1 MQHLGTAI
9 PSESKAFGSAAVRSL
24 GVALLFALAAAP
36 SARADDLPRAVALPP
51 HTQEPAR
58 DAALSREL
66 DRALLQ
72 LGVFELLPRPAFDL
86 EAVQLTIDCVEESVE
101 CLRQV
106 AERTQA
112 QIVIAPT
119 VERSNGALVLSL
131 LYFDSKTGTA
141 PRKVARKQRGDELD
155 RDTFDALP
163 ALLRQLLPNGRM
175 AAAAPKPSTKPA
187 PLAPAPTAEPK
198 PEPPEAEPDTE
209 AESTAET
216 EAALAAAEEPVSGPR
231 PFPVGPVILGAG
243 GLALLATGAVFGA
256 LVSSAEQ
263 DYSNLQIRTADDA
276 MRAESDIDSGETK
289 ALVANV
295 LLGAGAAV
303 VVGAA
308 VWLAIDLSSNR
319 EPADV
324 AVVPVIGKD
333 YAGLSLSGRLGAR
346 Q

>member
-1 MQHLGTAI
+1 MRYLGTTI
-9 PSESKAFGSAAVRSL
+9 PSESKAFGSAVLVSL
-24 GVALLFALAAAP
+24 GTAMLLALAAP
-36 SARADDLPRAVALPP
+36 RARADDLPKAVALPP
-51 HTQEPAR
+51 HTQQTTR

-66 DRALLQ
+66 DRAVLQ

-86 EAVQLTIDCVEESVE
+86 ESVLLAIDCVEESVE

-119 VERSNGALVLSL
+119 VERGNGGLVLSL
-131 LYFDSKTGTA
+131 LYFDSKTGA
-141 PRKVARKQRGDELD
+141 PPRKVARKQRGDALD

-163 ALLRQLLPNGRM
+163 ALLRQLLPNGRK
-175 AAAAPKPSTKPA
+175 AAAAEKPAAKPA
-187 PLAPAPTAEPK
+187 PAAPVPGAEPAPQEP
-198 PEPPEAEPDTE
+198 ERE

-216 EAALAAAEEPVSGPR
+216 EAALAAADEPVGGGGR
-231 PFPVGPVILGAG
+231 PFPVAPVILGAG
-243 GLALLATGAVFGA
+243 GVAVLATGVVFGA
-256 LVSSAEQ
+256 LVNGAED
-263 DYSNLQIRTADDA
+263 DYSNLTIRTEADV
-276 MRAESDIDSGETK
+276 MKAESDIDSGETK

-303 VVGAA
+303 VVGAGI
-308 VWLAIDLSSNR
+308 WLAIELSSNR

-324 AVVPVIGKD
+324 AIVPVIGKD